1 MQMIRSIFFAM
12 TCAVLIMITGRTA
25 SALEASDLLFD
36 LSFDNGLD
44 ADFSRGAAR
53 PVNQPEQLAERF
65 VKGLIGKGY
74 AFGGKGS
81 GIAYATGDAADRISK
96 EAYDPHVNLYGNSGT
111 VSLWVTAAPGGI

>member
-1 MQMIRSIFFAM
+1 MQMIRAIFFTM
-12 TCAVLIMITGRTA
+12 TCAVMMITGRTA

-81 GIAYATGDAADRISK
+81 GIAYATGDGDRISK
-96 EAYDPHVNLYGNSGT
+96 EAYDAHAN
-111 VSLWVTAAPGGI
+111 